1 MMQYFEVASVD
12 VSLRKAMLDG
22 VVNKL
27 LQESGVS
34 DAEVVFAGDDDDTQA
49 QPESRV
55 GHQQE
60 LTFGASNKVYVD
72 FTETRNDDNRH
83 ARGVGLNR
91 EVPVFYDHKRNIQ
104 LQPVMTQY
112 DVEMTLRRNSR
123 SKDKLQRWLNRLNSL
138 LDMGR
143 ASTVIDVEAYYF
155 IPMPALELLHACWE
169 AINTMEPQYD
179 TYKDYLKTYL
189 HKSVTV
195 LSAQTG
201 KQKRLAARFNAT
213 RVEVVYDTSPITKER
228 NELNHQAELVVKF
241 SYWRPDEMQCHHPV
255 MLRQTYIA
263 DKWMPQPEPTYLSND
278 ELAEIST
285 IQWGYEELAKWGAV
299 RLPYWQGGAKDALDI
314 VTKARPDAEYPVWGT
329 EIPFGEDNL
338 TSPAYILNADEDLP
352 YTWNEDIRKYIGDC
366 REKDST
372 GKNCIINMM
381 IYINRHPV
389 DWKDLRWEGSELYYL
404 KDINPDDV
412 FYIVERVVVDWS
424 KMNYDDLLILREHPD
439 AVDRIINWLCPE
451 IDRPD
456 RLSSGRVD
464 WDDFDKVVGNM
475 TGDKSRERFMRAG
488 YIAVMNTTILTFKE
502 AYDGDR

>member
-228 NELNHQAELVVKF
+228 NELNHQAE
-241 SYWRPDEMQCHHPV
+241 
-255 MLRQTYIA
+255 
-263 DKWMPQPEPTYLSND
+263 
-278 ELAEIST
+278 
-285 IQWGYEELAKWGAV
+285 
-299 RLPYWQGGAKDALDI
+299 
-314 VTKARPDAEYPVWGT
+314 
-329 EIPFGEDNL
+329 
-338 TSPAYILNADEDLP
+338 
-352 YTWNEDIRKYIGDC
+352 
-366 REKDST
+366 T
-372 GKNCIINMM
+372 G
-381 IYINRHPV
+381 R
-389 DWKDLRWEGSELYYL
+389 
-404 KDINPDDV
+404 
-412 FYIVERVVVDWS
+412 
-424 KMNYDDLLILREHPD
+424 
-439 AVDRIINWLCPE
+439 
-451 IDRPD
+451 
-456 RLSSGRVD
+456 
-464 WDDFDKVVGNM
+464 
-475 TGDKSRERFMRAG
+475 
-488 YIAVMNTTILTFKE
+488 
-502 AYDGDR
+502 